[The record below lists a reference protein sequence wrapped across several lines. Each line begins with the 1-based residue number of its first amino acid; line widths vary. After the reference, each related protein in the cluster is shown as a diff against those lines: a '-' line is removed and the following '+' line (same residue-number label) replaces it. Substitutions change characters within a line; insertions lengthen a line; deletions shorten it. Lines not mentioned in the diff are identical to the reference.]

1 MIILQAWKQLVR
13 EWRSGELYVLFFSI
27 VIAVAAVSSV
37 SFFTDR
43 VQRALGSQANEL
55 LGADLVLNGSNE
67 FDADYFE
74 QAEQLGL
81 SVVKQVTFPSMV
93 MSDNGSHLAWM
104 KVVEQGFPLRGQ
116 LGISDGLF
124 KPEVKTNEIPA
135 AGQVWIE
142 PRLLS
147 ALKLNIND
155 TLHIGALALRVTAL
169 VTSEPGRGGDMFNI
183 APRVLLNYQ
192 DLVATQLIQAGSRVR
207 YTLLIAGDERAV
219 ATFQTFVREQNAF
232 GVSMQDVRDAR
243 PEVKVALS
251 RAEQFLGLAALTSV
265 ILAGIAIALAAKRF
279 AQRHLDH
286 CAILRCVG
294 ATQSY
299 ILKIYLWQIVFIG
312 LLASLTGAAVGYF
325 AHELL
330 INMLGSLVGV
340 NLPGAG
346 FSPVIFAMATG
357 LVTLAGF
364 ALPPIIALKNV
375 PALRVIKRDLG
386 NINASR
392 ILSYG
397 LGIGAL
403 SFIMIM
409 QAGDIKLGIYMVA
422 GAIGAVV
429 VLIACAYLLLFMVRQ
444 YRPKVSSPWYIG
456 LRNLV
461 RRSNSSIIQIVAFGL
476 GIMALLILAIIRGDL
491 LDEWQASI
499 PSDAPN
505 RFVINISPDQVPA
518 MRVFFQENV
527 SKVPELYPMIRG
539 RIIAI
544 NEREITSDS
553 YEDQH
558 AKQMLSREF
567 NLSWAEALAT
577 SNTIVEGEWWQAKQF
592 DAPLASI
599 EKSVAENL
607 KIKIGDNLRVKV
619 AEQIFTAKVASIRDV
634 DWGSFG
640 ANFYVLTTPG
650 LMRDM
655 PTTYMTP
662 FFLADDQ
669 YEVLN
674 KMVERFNN
682 VTVIDVAAVMS
693 QVRMIINRVTLAV
706 EYVFMFTLLAGV
718 MVLFAGIQSTLDE
731 RMVENAIMKTVGG
744 KKKQLLQALW
754 AEYLC
759 LGALSGLIAALLAT
773 IVSWVIAHF
782 ILKMPMPLNFS
793 IWIYGMLGGAI
804 GVSIFGV
811 LGSAAAIKQPPM
823 QILKKISLS

>member
-55 LGADLVLNGSNE
+55 LGADLVLNGANE
-67 FDADYFE
+67 FDAAYFE
-74 QAEQLGL
+74 QAQQLGL

-169 VTSEPGRGGDMFNI
+169 VTSEP
-183 APRVLLNYQ
+183 
-192 DLVATQLIQAGSRVR
+192 
-207 YTLLIAGDERAV
+207 
-219 ATFQTFVREQNAF
+219 
-232 GVSMQDVRDAR
+232 RDAR

-607 KIKIGDNLRVKV
+607 KIKIGDSLRVKV
-619 AEQIFTAKVASIRDV
+619 AEQFFTAKVASIREV